1 MTEPMFR
8 FQANVVIDVGCAT
21 YGDDHSVDRL
31 ADMYRPHLIV
41 GLDPALVVD
50 TEAFMLERVW
60 PCRVVT
66 KRAAAWVTAGQVRYD
81 DGGLRGRTGVGD
93 RVVEAV
99 GLPRLIR
106 DVHWLLGPPVV
117 LKIDAEGAEYQL
129 LRALLDAGVDDLLA
143 ETLVEWHPEAETA
156 DERTRAEIESRWGT
170 PLEVWP
176 W

>member
-1 MTEPMFR
+1 MTDAPFR
-8 FQANVVIDVGCAT
+8 FQASVVIDVGCAR
-21 YGDDHSVDRL
+21 YGDDFSIERL

-41 GLDPALVVD
+41 GLDPAA
-50 TEAFMLERVW
+50 EASALMLERVW

-66 KRAAAWVTAGQVRYD
+66 RQAAAWVTDGKVRYD
-81 DGGLRGRTGVGD
+81 DGGLRGRTGVGE

-99 GLPRLIR
+99 GLPRLVR
-106 DVHWLLGPPVV
+106 EVHWLLGPPVV

-143 ETLVEWHPEAETA
+143 ETLVEWHPDGEPT
-156 DERTRAEIESRWGT
+156 DRTRAVIEERWST
-170 PLEVWP
+170 RLEVWP